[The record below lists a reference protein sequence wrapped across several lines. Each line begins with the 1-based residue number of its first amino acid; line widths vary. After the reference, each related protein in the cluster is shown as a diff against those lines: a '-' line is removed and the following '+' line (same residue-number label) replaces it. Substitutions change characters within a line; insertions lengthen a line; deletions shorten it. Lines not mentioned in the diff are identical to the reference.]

1 MTLAL
6 PSAQAPAPRRQLLVA
21 VGLASA
27 GVATLIGGMLATWLR
42 MRAAAP
48 LREDSAGNQIKDW
61 LPADIAIPEVA
72 SNVMLISFVFV
83 CLMAQWAVYSAR
95 RDDSKHRS
103 MALGITFVLGLAL
116 VNAQVAV
123 YAQMGIGVADGT
135 YQAMFYAITGTMLL
149 LIVSAMVF
157 SAVAW
162 FRSIGGRVDDIR
174 VVTAHALYWYV
185 IAAAFAAL
193 WFVVYVQK

>member
-6 PSAQAPAPRRQLLVA
+6 PSAQSPAPRRQLMVA

-27 GVATLIGGMLATWLR
+27 AVATLVGGMLATWLR

-48 LREDSAGNQIKDW
+48 LREDSAGDLIKDW

-72 SNVMLISFVFV
+72 SNVMLVSFAFV
-83 CLMAQWAVYSAR
+83 CLMAQWAVYSAK
-95 RDDSKHRS
+95 RDDSRHRS
-103 MALGITFVLGLAL
+103 MALGITFVMGLAI

-123 YAQMGIGVADGT
+123 WIQMGIGVADGT
-135 YQAMFYAITGTMLL
+135 YQAMFYAITGTMLVL
-149 LIVSAMVF
+149 VLSAMVF

-162 FRSIGGRVDDIR
+162 FRSVGGRIDDIR
-174 VVTAHALYWYV
+174 VVSAHALYWYV
-185 IAAAFAAL
+185 ITAAFAAL

>member
-6 PSAQAPAPRRQLLVA
+6 PSAQAPAPRRQLMVA

-27 GVATLIGGMLATWLR
+27 AVATLVGGMLATWLR

-48 LREDSAGNQIKDW
+48 LREDSAGELIKDW

-72 SNVMLISFVFV
+72 SNVMLVSFAFV
-83 CLMAQWAVYSAR
+83 CLMAQWAVYSAK
-95 RDDSKHRS
+95 RDDSRHRS
-103 MALGITFVLGLAL
+103 MALGITFVMGLAI

-123 YAQMGIGVADGT
+123 WIQMGIGVADGT
-135 YQAMFYAITGTMLL
+135 YQAMFYAITGTVLVL
-149 LIVSAMVF
+149 VLSAMVF

-162 FRSIGGRVDDIR
+162 FRSVGGRVDDIR
-174 VVTAHALYWYV
+174 VVSAHALYWYV
-185 IAAAFAAL
+185 ITAAFAAL

>member
-6 PSAQAPAPRRQLLVA
+6 LSAQAPAPRRQLMVA

-27 GVATLIGGMLATWLR
+27 AVATLVGGMLATWLR

-48 LREDSAGNQIKDW
+48 LREDSAGELIKDW

-72 SNVMLISFVFV
+72 SNVMLVSFAFV
-83 CLMAQWAVYSAR
+83 CLMAQWAVYSAK
-95 RDDSKHRS
+95 RDDSRHRS
-103 MALGITFVLGLAL
+103 MALGITFVMGLAI

-123 YAQMGIGVADGT
+123 WIQMGIGVADGT
-135 YQAMFYAITGTMLL
+135 YQAMFYAITGTVLVL
-149 LIVSAMVF
+149 VLSAMVF

-162 FRSIGGRVDDIR
+162 FRSVGGRVDDIR
-174 VVTAHALYWYV
+174 VVSAHALYWYV
-185 IAAAFAAL
+185 ITAAFAAL